1 MTHTVDEC
9 INIVRKH
16 QEQGGAVDV
25 VAIGEEMGIRFFK
38 TEGWKDFVSGMIRK
52 EEEGYTIYVNANHTV
67 KRRRYTAA
75 HELAHY
81 ILHKREIGD
90 RIGNSITDDSLYRSG
105 LSNATESEANYL
117 AEDILMPEDQ
127 VNEMWLDPMSSLDKM
142 AKYFNVSK
150 QAMAV
155 RLRVP
160 N

>member
-1 MTHTVDEC
+1 MTHTVDDC

-16 QEQGGAVDV
+16 QQQPGAVDV
-25 VAIGEEMGIRFFK
+25 VAIAEELGIRCFK
-38 TEGWKDFVSGMIRK
+38 TEGWEDFVSGMIRK
-52 EEEGYTIYVNANHTV
+52 EEEGYAIYVNANHTV

-81 ILHKREIGD
+81 ILHRREIGD
-90 RIGNSITDDSLYRSG
+90 SITDDALYRSG

-117 AEDILMPEDQ
+117 AADILMPEDQ

-142 AKYFNVSK
+142 AKHFNISK